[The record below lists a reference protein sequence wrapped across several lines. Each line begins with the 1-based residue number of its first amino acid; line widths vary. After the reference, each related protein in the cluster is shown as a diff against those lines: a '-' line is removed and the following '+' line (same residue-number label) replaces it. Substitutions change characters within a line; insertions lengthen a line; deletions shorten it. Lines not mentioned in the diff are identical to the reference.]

1 MKTREIIGYDQRG
14 QAIYKKP
21 YAIYVHGFGS
31 GAASGTKSSLS
42 RDLDAYE
49 WLCPEIT
56 HDPFESLEILNT
68 WAATFEP
75 ELIAGTSM
83 GGMLAL
89 YVDCPTAVRAAVNPS
104 MALETSL
111 RRKGYGRHP
120 YLCERENGETHY
132 VIDEPM
138 VRRFI
143 DFREQMPVQT
153 GVRAIALFSTE
164 DEVSGRESS
173 KQSAAILEAA
183 GVEILWS
190 DKFGHRLNDK
200 ATKIL
205 KRELSRE

>member
-1 MKTREIIGYDQRG
+1 MCKMKEIIGYDERG

-31 GAASGTKSSLS
+31 GAASATKSSIG
-42 RDLDAYE
+42 RDLSGYE

-75 ELIAGTSM
+75 ALIAGTSM
-83 GGMLAL
+83 GGFLAL

-104 MALETSL
+104 MSLEKSL
-111 RRKGYGRHP
+111 RRKGYGKHP
-120 YLCERENGETHY
+120 YLCERENGETEY

-138 VRRFI
+138 IRKFI
-143 DFREQMPVQT
+143 EFREQKQIQRAA
-153 GVRAIALFSTE
+153 RAIALFSTD
-164 DEVSGRESS
+164 DEVSGKESS
-173 KQSAAILEAA
+173 KQSAALLEAA
-183 GVEILWS
+183 GVEVVWS

-200 ATKIL
+200 ATKLL
-205 KRELSRE
+205 KKLLE